1 MSSPKDVKIYKNWC
15 KRCGICIAFCPKK
28 VLKVGQDDYPFLK
41 DNQSCNG
48 CGLCERICPD
58 FAIVVDY
65 EEDRITSG
73 E

>member
-1 MSSPKDVKIYKNWC
+1 MSSPKQVKIYKKWC
-15 KRCGICIAFCPKK
+15 KRCGICSAFCPKTA
-28 VLKVGQDDYPFLK
+28 LEIDEDGYPFVK

-48 CGLCERICPD
+48 CGLCELLCPD

-65 EEDRITSG
+65 DENRIASR

>member
-28 VLKVGQDDYPFLK
+28 VLKVEQDDYPFLK

-48 CGLCERICPD
+48 CSLCELRCPD

-65 EEDRITSG
+65 DEG
-73 E
+73 